1 MPAVLTHKSI
11 MLLARE
17 RLRLISEL
25 LKHKVESGAPV
36 SDLEHRVRFLA
47 DKAYTLMSE
56 NAGAQPAIQHPA
68 GEVYVRPLG
77 GGVSR
82 FAVMGSMGPDIP
94 GFSAL
99 FSPGQE
105 WAFDTIH
112 KGNPDANRE
121 RVVARTHT
129 FVLELWSQVRRAV
142 TENRATEAEAQRLAA
157 YALGHLCHV
166 AADVVSHPYINDLEW
181 HVANSTRKKF
191 SHAGGEGSI
200 DAMVARQV
208 LLRESTR
215 EGQDW
220 EVWWPTFDEVPSA
233 FFDAYV
239 AALESVYAAEHPHS
253 PNAFGAFK
261 EKFAAE
267 NPPALDAA
275 FVRDGYRM
283 YRHGVMTMGYSW
295 GYWDWFGFL
304 TPLVVPL
311 MSIFPLLY
319 AMPAGKQFVEL
330 PIGEVSERGWMEML
344 MLPAVLG
351 SFPAIFYG
359 LWMNA
364 ITTHGVEGRSITGI
378 VLGFLAF
385 TLGIVFFATLGQD
398 TAWWLRWLILFA
410 PVALSGLI
418 FSTMSVVDFATGR
431 TGRGAL
437 SLIFSIPV
445 LFSVVTL
452 LLTLLFLGAA
462 QGKSWGNIVAI
473 ILLSVV
479 GLLLW
484 FLLPLKLRE
493 VRIPE
498 SPEPFPADRPHLVR
512 LFDDSTLWAQP
523 DVAQPSLSDLHY
535 PSQRRPLLKLWWTGA
550 GDLYARSEQ
559 SRIQFNTADSGPPT
573 KTVLGPVVPMT
584 ARDFIHQLEAEVPGL
599 HAALVYA
606 DDGDREPVL
615 LPGATFSE
623 EFDFGEHYEPKG
635 DADAH
640 GVPAVVAGWRK
651 LSTSEDEVDYV
662 LFHADKPY
670 QSIRYGKQGP
680 VASANPEEEGVSG
693 PGEVKSGDGLT
704 VTGEDTAFGWFFE
717 AGDLIQVEGQ
727 TRTVTA
733 ITSDTELTINAAF
746 NPAIDSFEPY
756 LRMGSR
762 EEASQGY
769 TYVSNP
775 GGPGGPVGGETL
787 MDYAAD
793 LGALLCL
800 GLTPHLMKDT
810 ERRVRDLEGKH
821 PAGGGDPINPKVP
834 KVYQVFRNWNLDR
847 RRLNEWR
854 MILTGGAHSEKS
866 APGEYDSA
874 LPHPRDTDWSAGAP
888 GEDTANDMG
897 WVPVLREWLAR
908 AAQRSSVIDPVAPV
922 NGPASRELSRA
933 LAFLL
938 DLPDPVIV
946 A

>member
-1 MPAVLTHKSI
+1 MPAVLTHKTI

-17 RLRLISEL
+17 RLRHISEL
-25 LKHKVESGAPV
+25 IKRKVESGAPV
-36 SDLEHRVRFLA
+36 SDLEHRVRHIA
-47 DKAYTLMSE
+47 DKAFVLMSE
-56 NAGAQPAIQHPA
+56 NAGAQPAIQHP
-68 GEVYVRPLG
+68 GGDVYVRPLG

-99 FSPGQE
+99 FSPGQA
-105 WAFDTIH
+105 WVFDTVH

-121 RVVARTHT
+121 QVVARTHT
-129 FVLELWSQVRRAV
+129 FVLELWRQVRRAV
-142 TENRATEAEAQRLAA
+142 TENRATEGEAEKLAA
-157 YALGHLCHV
+157 YALGHLCHI

-181 HVANSTRKKF
+181 HAANRTRKKF
-191 SHAGGEGSI
+191 SHSGGEGSI
-200 DAMVARQV
+200 DAQVARQV
-208 LLRESTR
+208 LLREGTR

-220 EVWWPTFDEVPSA
+220 DVWWPTFDEVPHA

-239 AALESVYAAEHPHS
+239 EALETVYSARSSRPTG
-253 PNAFGAFK
+253 FGGFE

-267 NPPALDAA
+267 HPPSLDAA
-275 FVRDGYRM
+275 FVRDGYRV

-304 TPLVVPL
+304 TPLFVPL

-319 AMPAGKQFVEL
+319 AMPAGKQFIEL
-330 PIGEVSERGWMEML
+330 PIGQVSERGWLEML
-344 MLPAVLG
+344 MLPAALG

-364 ITTHGVEGRSITGI
+364 ITTQGVESHSTAGI
-378 VLGFLAF
+378 ILGFLAAF
-385 TLGIVFFATLGQD
+385 LGIVFFATLSGD
-398 TAWWLRWLILFA
+398 TEWWMRWLILFA
-410 PVALSGLI
+410 PVALSGLV
-418 FSTMSVVDFATGR
+418 FSTMGVVDFATGR
-431 TGRGAL
+431 SGRGAL
-437 SLIFSIPV
+437 SLIFSLPV
-445 LFSVVTL
+445 VFSLVTL
-452 LLTLLFLGAA
+452 LLTLIFLGAA
-462 QGKSWGNIVAI
+462 QGQSWGNIVAI
-473 ILLSVV
+473 VLLGVA

-484 FLLPLKLRE
+484 FLLPLALRDA
-493 VRIPE
+493 RIPE
-498 SPEPFPADRPHLVR
+498 SPEAFPADRPHLVR
-512 LFDDSTLWAQP
+512 LFDDSTLWSSP
-523 DVAQPSLSDLHY
+523 GVASPTLADLHY

-559 SRIQFNTADSGPPT
+559 SRIQFNTASSGAPT

-599 HAALVYA
+599 HAALVYPI
-606 DDGDREPVL
+606 DGDREPVL

-623 EFDFGEHYEPKG
+623 EFAFGDHYEPDE
-635 DADAH
+635 DADES
-640 GVPAVVAGWRK
+640 GVPGVVAGWRK
-651 LSTSEDEVDYV
+651 LSTSADDVDYV

-680 VASANPEEEGVSG
+680 VASANPDNDGVSG
-693 PGEVKSGDGLT
+693 PGEVKSGAGLT
-704 VTGEDTAFGWFFE
+704 VLGEDTAFGWFFE

-733 ITSDTELTINAAF
+733 ITNDTELTINAAF
-746 NPAIDSFEPY
+746 DPAIGSFEPY
-756 LRMGSR
+756 LRMGTR
-762 EEASQGY
+762 EEGSQGY
-769 TYVSNP
+769 SYVSDP
-775 GGPGGPVGGETL
+775 RGPGGTVGGEAL

-800 GLTPHLMKDT
+800 GLTPHLMTDD
-810 ERRVRDLEGKH
+810 ERRVPNLVGKL
-821 PAGGGDPINPKVP
+821 PAGGGDPINPMVS
-834 KVYQVFRNWNLDR
+834 KVYQVFRNWSLDR
-847 RRLNEWR
+847 RRVNEWR
-854 MILTGGAHSEKS
+854 MIVAGGAHSEKS
-866 APGEYDSA
+866 AAGEYDAA
-874 LPHPRDTDWSAGAP
+874 LPQPRDPNWNAGAP
-888 GEDTANDMG
+888 GEDTANEVG

-908 AAQRSSVIDPVAPV
+908 AAQKSSVINPVAPV
-922 NGPASRELSRA
+922 DGVASRELSRA